1 MTEPAVT
8 PETAPSPAPAEE
20 SIAANES
27 SKLVPVSESIKYR
40 RRAQQAEGQ
49 LESLQ
54 KQLDELRAELD
65 GRADQLAQAEAQR
78 DEARHQLRA
87 TETRSMAD
95 RALQQAGVVDL
106 EAASVLLSGRL
117 DLSQEDLDADSI
129 AGAVEQLLLDKPF
142 LCREPGSLP
151 PGSATARDDESNPVA
166 RLTDVARQAAASGNR
181 RDIAEYLR
189 LKRAVG
195 RG

>member
-8 PETAPSPAPAEE
+8 SAPIPTPAEE
-20 SIAANES
+20 PSATGENP
-27 SKLVPVSESIKYR
+27 KLVPVGESIKYR

-65 GRADQLAQAEAQR
+65 GRADQLAEAEAQR

-106 EAASVLLSGRL
+106 EAASVLLGRRV
-117 DLSQEDLDADSI
+117 DLSQEDLDEDSI
-129 AGAVEQLLLDKPF
+129 AGAVEQLLVDKPF
-142 LCREPGSLP
+142 LCRSGGSLP
-151 PGSATARDDESNPVA
+151 PGTATARDEENTPAA

>member
-1 MTEPAVT
+1 MTEQTTT
-8 PETAPSPAPAEE
+8 PDQPTAPSPDSEPV
-20 SIAANES
+20 AADS

-49 LESLQ
+49 LADLQ
-54 KQLDELRAELD
+54 RQLDAFRSQLE
-65 GRADQLAQAEAQR
+65 GRSEQLAAAEAQR
-78 DEARHQLRA
+78 DEARHQLQVV
-87 TETRSMAD
+87 ETRSMAE
-95 RALQQAGVVDL
+95 RALQQAGVVDV
-106 EAASVLLSGRL
+106 EAASVLLGQRV
-117 DLSQEDLDADSI
+117 DLSGDDLDENAI
-129 AGAVEQLLLDKPF
+129 ASEVEQLLVDKPF
-142 LCREPGSLP
+142 LCRTPGALP
-151 PGSATARDDESNPVA
+151 PSSATARDDETNAGA